1 LNICACSDYVFRG
14 PISEKEKES
23 VSKSTCLV
31 NKWTRGT
38 RRAVLE
44 FDVLKYRLRQS
55 RRLGGDDETAMA
67 VAIGVSPAPA
77 SASASEWPSA
87 AEAAVTTVVPEEE
100 EEEGDRAGEGRGDAE
115 PALAADVVE
124 VTRTTCASACGGSE
138 G

>member
-1 LNICACSDYVFRG
+1 
-14 PISEKEKES
+14 
-23 VSKSTCLV
+23 
-31 NKWTRGT
+31 
-38 RRAVLE
+38 
-44 FDVLKYRLRQS
+44 
-55 RRLGGDDETAMA
+55 MA

-115 PALAADVVE
+115 PALAADVAE

-138 G
+138 GYTAVTMGDIVTCPSCSSSSATPRSLLVII